1 MTSRQPNK
9 ERPKVGGAAAPPTLL
24 RRQPARLR
32 LVPPGSP
39 RRQAVRALGTAPLG
53 EPVLIGLSPADA
65 RHHVHMPGP
74 TGTGKSTLLIN
85 LAIAD
90 ARAGRGVAVFDPKGD
105 LIRDLLDRLP
115 ASVSNR
121 LVLIDPDEKQ
131 APAALDLFDLG
142 TDPESVA
149 DQLVGVM
156 AKVWAQYWGPRT
168 DDLARHAVLTL
179 AHQPGATLA
188 DLPVL
193 LADPAYRRRLLGYI
207 RRKLGPV
214 ESAGLVA
221 FWAWYDT
228 LTPAAA
234 SVQVGPLLSKLR
246 AVLSRRFAAELFGT
260 GVSTFRLA
268 DILDGGI
275 LLVRLP
281 PTLGDD
287 TVRLTGS
294 LLLAALLH
302 AASGRADQREADR
315 LDASL
320 ILDECQA
327 FLHLPVGVDDALA
340 QARALRLALI
350 LAHQHLGQLTPKM
363 AAAID
368 ANARNKVFFALSPR
382 DARDLAHHVAPY
394 FEAEDLTRRDAYG
407 VVCRLVI
414 DGRDGEPFSLN
425 TRPAP
430 PAWPGRA
437 AELRAAAR
445 NRGLPAAERHAMAQA
460 RQVGPNAPHQSAGQP
475 TRPPHPADNPTT
487 NPTSDETEATDAH
500 TDHPTVNPTGPTK
513 HPTGHPTGPTGS
525 PTDRTGGEDI
535 PAVSPA
541 APVPVPPAP
550 THRKPSRKGQ

>member
-1 MTSRQPNK
+1 MTSRQPNRK
-9 ERPKVGGAAAPPTLL
+9 PKVGGAAAHPTSS
-24 RRQPARLR
+24 RRKPGRLR

-39 RRQAVRALGTAPLG
+39 RRQAVKALGVAPLG
-53 EPVLIGLSPADA
+53 QPVLIGLSPGDA
-65 RHHVHMPGP
+65 RHHLHVPGP

-85 LAIAD
+85 LAMAD
-90 ARAGRGVAVFDPKGD
+90 ARAGRGLAVFDPKGD

-115 ASVSNR
+115 ASVGNR
-121 LVLIDPDEKQ
+121 LILIDPDEKQ

-142 TDPESVA
+142 SDPESVA

-188 DLPVL
+188 DLPTL
-193 LADPAYRRRLLGYI
+193 LADAVYRRRLLALV

-260 GVSTFRLA
+260 GVSTFRLT
-268 DILDGGI
+268 DVLDGGI

-327 FLHLPVGVDDALA
+327 FLHLPIGVDDALA
-340 QARALRLALI
+340 QARAWHLSLV

-363 AAAID
+363 AAALD

-407 VVCRLVI
+407 IVCRLVI
-414 DGRDGEPFSLN
+414 GGRDGEPFSLH

-445 NRGLPAAERHAMAQA
+445 NRGLPATERHTMAQA
-460 RQVGPNAPHQSAGQP
+460 RQVGPNAPHHHAG
-475 TRPPHPADNPTT
+475 RPVRPSHPDAA
-487 NPTSDETEATDAH
+487 TSNETEAIDENTY
-500 TDHPTVNPTGPTK
+500 HPTVNPTGPTRPTEN
-513 HPTGHPTGPTGS
+513 PTGATQDPTGPA
-525 PTDRTGGEDI
+525 GGGD
-535 PAVSPA
+535 APA
-541 APVPVPPAP
+541 APPIPVPPAP
-550 THRKPSRKGQ
+550 THRKPVPRKGI